1 MKQPCR
7 LWVLITPIYHLL
19 LSTCTWRAHSCLSG
33 GDLNVR
39 CSYQLHP
46 AEGGSTWWTGPTVGP
61 EQEVHVAAG
70 LDCRAQSA
78 HVRLWAHLRG
88 FVETKAAFI
97 RVFPLLAVTHSTTG
111 QRASVGPGH
120 ILSFSGRFLSEV
132 TLKSWLSAKNGASEL
147 PLLPVLLAEDSGEW
161 NHVKTNQRTFK

>member
-33 GDLNVR
+33 GDLNVC

-97 RVFPLLAVTHSTTG
+97 RVFPLLAVTHSEL
-111 QRASVGPGH
+111 Q
-120 ILSFSGRFLSEV
+120 
-132 TLKSWLSAKNGASEL
+132 ASE
-147 PLLPVLLAEDSGEW
+147 PLWALGTYSAFQEGFSVKWPWRAGWVL
-161 NHVKTNQRTFK
+161 KTVLQSFLYYLFY